1 MIEDRIISWLLD
13 GDPSI
18 QFQTY
23 RDLLGQNKKQL
34 QSKIDKEGWGAQLL
48 SKQNKNGHWGKAF
61 YQPKWTST
69 HYTLL
74 DLRNLCISPTLKQIQ
89 TLIKSILKK
98 EMNHEYVRKYE
109 MTVNKDIC
117 INGMVLNYASYFNS
131 DVEDLKPLVN
141 YLLANQMADGGFNC
155 QSTRKGSVHSSLH
168 TTLSVLE
175 GIYEFRKNG
184 YGYKEKELIG
194 IEKQC
199 IEFILQ
205 HRLYKSDK
213 TGKIINP
220 SFTRFPY
227 PPRWKYDILRC
238 LDFFQYANITY
249 DERMSDALNL
259 LISKRKSTGF
269 WNLNAKYPGEVHF
282 DMEKAGQPSR
292 WNTLRALRVLKHF
305 NLITKKI

>member
-1 MIEDRIISWLLD
+1 MIKAHIISWLLE

-23 RDLLGQNKKQL
+23 RDLLGQNKKTI
-34 QSKIDKEGWGAQLL
+34 QSKIAKEGWGAKYL
-48 SKQNKNGHWGKAF
+48 SLQNKNGHWGKAF

-74 DLRNLCISPTLKQIQ
+74 DLRNLCISPTQKPIQ

-98 EMNHEYVRKYE
+98 EMNHEYVKKYE
-109 MTVNKDIC
+109 MIVNKDIC

-141 YLLANQMADGGFNC
+141 YLLANQMSDGGFNC

-175 GIYEFRKNG
+175 GICEFRKND
-184 YGYKEKELIG
+184 YDYKEKELIE

-213 TGKIINP
+213 TGEIINP

-227 PPRWKYDILRC
+227 PPRWKYDVLRC
-238 LDFFQYANITY
+238 LDFFQYSGISY
-249 DERMSDALNL
+249 DERMSDAFDLI
-259 LISKRKSTGF
+259 ISKQKSNGL
-269 WNLNAKYPGEVHF
+269 WPLQAKHPGKIHF
-282 DMEKAGQPSR
+282 EMEKAGQDSR
-292 WNTLRALRVLKHF
+292 WNTLRALRILKHYK
-305 NLITKKI
+305 LI